1 MNMLKSDDSIFILAQ
16 SHIKTLKIKIIDGQI
31 VLEEINKT
39 HIFSQKNTVSK
50 VNKGGSISESI
61 FILIPLS
68 KKIFFRLISFV
79 EDSDFAQFFLKMEP
93 K

>member
-39 HIFSQKNTVSK
+39 H
-50 VNKGGSISESI
+50 
-61 FILIPLS
+61 
-68 KKIFFRLISFV
+68 
-79 EDSDFAQFFLKMEP
+79 FFLK
-93 K
+93 KTLFQKSIKGAQCQKVFSF

>member
-39 HIFSQKNTVSK
+39 HIFFSKKHCFKSQHNGEVSK
-50 VNKGGSISESI
+50 
-61 FILIPLS
+61 
-68 KKIFFRLISFV
+68 KKLTFT
-79 EDSDFAQFFLKMEP
+79 
-93 K
+93 